1 MKAWLLFFFFWANQ
15 KLAGKDFMLQQLV
28 WLRHFPL
35 PKQQG
40 LCPLMDVCFSQ
51 LAFSFLGGG
60 RNQILHLD
68 FEASAGD
75 SHYLLWLAWCW
86 SRQRCP
92 HKDEIWHAG
101 TSVLNFRACL
111 QRVGEGHGTPLQYSC
126 LENPMDGGAWWA
138 AVHGV
143 AKSWTRLSDF
153 TFTFHFC
160 ALEKALATHSSV
172 LAWRIPGTAEPGGLP
187 SMGSHRVGHDWSDL
201 AAAAQSNFLWREK
214 LTLGTLVPQE
224 SSQSLA
230 VWGDFPGRLVPT
242 SPRWPLLCRTRDLPP
257 GSPSWNRRDCCC
269 FGMDPHNYLAYSH
282 KSY

>member
-1 MKAWLLFFFFWANQ
+1 
-15 KLAGKDFMLQQLV
+15 
-28 WLRHFPL
+28 
-35 PKQQG
+35 
-40 LCPLMDVCFSQ
+40 MDVCFSQ

-92 HKDEIWHAG
+92 DKDEIWHPG

-153 TFTFHFC
+153 TFTFHFHFSLSC
-160 ALEKALATHSSV
+160 IGGGNGNPLQCSCLENPRDGG
-172 LAWRIPGTAEPGGLP
+172 AW
-187 SMGSHRVGHDWSDL
+187 W
-201 AAAAQSNFLWREK
+201 AAVHAVVQS
-214 LTLGTLVPQE
+214 
-224 SSQSLA
+224 
-230 VWGDFPGRLVPT
+230 
-242 SPRWPLLCRTRDLPP
+242 RTRL
-257 GSPSWNRRDCCC
+257 
-269 FGMDPHNYLAYSH
+269 
-282 KSY
+282 K